1 MQRRHPITIRMLCN
15 IFLRSRIPLLEKE
28 GNMPLP
34 LRVTSIPRNIF
45 FLIVG
50 FLLMLASAAAGQV
63 LKTAKPAEQ
72 VERHLASD
80 QKLREW
86 SLDENVPD
94 DIKRIKVCRAEEVCS
109 MRFREGETPRMRI
122 RNLVVPLRYEDEN
135 ISISESFTRQ
145 VRQALDNLQD
155 KPGVTVRFIGY
166 TDDAP
171 LTGR

>member
-1 MQRRHPITIRMLCN
+1 MQPPHPLPIRMLCN
-15 IFLRSRIPLLEKE
+15 IFLKSRPPLLEKE

-50 FLLMLASAAAGQV
+50 FLLMLASAAAAQV

-86 SLDENVPD
+86 WLEVNVPGE
-94 DIKRIKVCRAEEVCS
+94 IKPI
-109 MRFREGETPRMRI
+109 
-122 RNLVVPLRYEDEN
+122 
-135 ISISESFTRQ
+135 
-145 VRQALDNLQD
+145 
-155 KPGVTVRFIGY
+155 
-166 TDDAP
+166 
-171 LTGR
+171 